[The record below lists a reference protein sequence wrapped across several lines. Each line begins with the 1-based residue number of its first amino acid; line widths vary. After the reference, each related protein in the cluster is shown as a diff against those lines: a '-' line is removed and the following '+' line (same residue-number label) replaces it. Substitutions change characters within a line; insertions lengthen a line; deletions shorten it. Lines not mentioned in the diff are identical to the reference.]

1 MSVGP
6 TMIER
11 LRKAYIPLFTQITV
25 PYILLALLI
34 AAGGTYVVTRL
45 IFQSLEERFLNELI
59 QTTIISK
66 QSLVRTEE
74 NLLAAQRLAG
84 NTVGVAQAISAGDTE
99 LLRALV
105 EPGAFNTGL
114 EAFAILQADGQ
125 ALLSL
130 GLDDAG
136 NGYQEL
142 PTQSAYSQQDFV
154 RKALTGAED
163 TAGDKF
169 VGLVPTPAGQY
180 LFVSGPVY
188 SANGELVGA
197 ALAGISLNTLSAQV
211 RAETLAQVSFYN
223 ENGFPLSSSFE
234 EAMPLDLFQ
243 LNDLRT
249 HPEDGVSRNL
259 GSAQSGQNELIS
271 VWQVRDTQA
280 LGYLGVALAPRFLV
294 QASQFTR
301 ENTLVL
307 MVASLLLVILIG
319 LLIANYISRP
329 IQELKLAAQQIAAGN
344 LQVSVPEQGQNE
356 ISVLSQ
362 SFNTMAKS
370 LRGSRR
376 QLFKAYNETIEGWAQ
391 ATDMRDHETEGHSRR
406 VADLSVELAKSL
418 GLHGSDL
425 VHLYR
430 GALLHD
436 IGKIG
441 IRDEILLKP
450 GKLDAEELV
459 QMQKHPVLAKD
470 FLEKIEFLQPAM
482 DVPYAHHER
491 WDGSGYP
498 RGLKGTEIP
507 LPARIFAVVDVWDAL
522 TSDRPYRR
530 AWSQAETL
538 AYIKEQSGKHFDPAM
553 AQAFLEL
560 MEPTSGK

>member
-1 MSVGP
+1 M
-6 TMIER
+6 
-11 LRKAYIPLFTQITV
+11 
-25 PYILLALLI
+25 
-34 AAGGTYVVTRL
+34 
-45 IFQSLEERFLNELI
+45 
-59 QTTIISK
+59 
-66 QSLVRTEE
+66 
-74 NLLAAQRLAG
+74 
-84 NTVGVAQAISAGDTE
+84 
-99 LLRALV
+99 
-105 EPGAFNTGL
+105 
-114 EAFAILQADGQ
+114 
-125 ALLSL
+125 
-130 GLDDAG
+130 
-136 NGYQEL
+136 
-142 PTQSAYSQQDFV
+142 
-154 RKALTGAED
+154 
-163 TAGDKF
+163 
-169 VGLVPTPAGQY
+169 
-180 LFVSGPVY
+180 
-188 SANGELVGA
+188 
-197 ALAGISLNTLSAQV
+197 

-362 SFNTMAKS
+362 SFNAMAKS

-450 GKLDAEELV
+450 GKLDVEELV

>member
-1 MSVGP
+1 
-6 TMIER
+6 MIER

-45 IFQSLEERFLNELI
+45 IFQSVEERFLNELI
-59 QTTIISK
+59 QTTLISK

-74 NLLAAQRLAG
+74 SLLAAQRLAG
-84 NTVGVAQAISAGDTE
+84 NTVGVAQAIDAGDRE

-114 EAFAILQADGQ
+114 EALAILQADGQ
-125 ALLSL
+125 TLLSL
-130 GLDDAG
+130 GLDEQG
-136 NGYQEL
+136 SRYQEL
-142 PTQSAYSQQDFV
+142 ETLSAYAQQEFV
-154 RKALTGAED
+154 RKALAGAED
-163 TAGDKF
+163 AAGDKF
-169 VGLVPTPAGQY
+169 VGLVATRAGQY
-180 LFVSGPVY
+180 LFVSGPIY
-188 SANGELVGA
+188 SASGGVAGV
-197 ALAGISLNTLSAQV
+197 ALAGISLDSLSSQV
-211 RAETLAQVSFYN
+211 RSETLAQISFYA
-223 ENGFPLSSSFE
+223 ENGFPLSSSFVQ
-234 EAMPLDLFQ
+234 AMPLDAFQ
-243 LNDLRT
+243 LSDLRS
-249 HPEDGVSRNL
+249 HPEDGVSRSL
-259 GSAQSGQNELIS
+259 GSAQSGENELLS
-271 VWQVRDTQA
+271 VWQVRDAQS

-307 MVASLLLVILIG
+307 MMASLLLVILIG
-319 LLIANYISRP
+319 LLIANRISRP
-329 IQELKLAAQQIAAGN
+329 VEELKLAAQQIAAGN

-356 ISVLSQ
+356 IGILSQ
-362 SFNTMAKS
+362 SFNAMAKS

-376 QLFKAYNETIEGWAQ
+376 QLLQAYNETIEGWAQ
-391 ATDMRDHETEGHSRR
+391 ATDLRDHETEGHSRR
-406 VADLSVELAKSL
+406 VADLSVQLAKSL
-418 GLHGSDL
+418 GVHGADL

-450 GKLDAEELV
+450 GKLDIEELA
-459 QMQKHPVLAKD
+459 QMQKHPVFAKE
-470 FLEKIEFLQPAM
+470 FLEKIEFLQPAL
-482 DVPYAHHER
+482 DIPYAHHER

-498 RGLKGTEIP
+498 RGLKGTQIP

-522 TSDRPYRR
+522 TNDRPYRQ

-538 AYIKEQSGKHFDPAM
+538 AYLKEQSGQHFEPAM
-553 AQAFLEL
+553 VQAFLEL
-560 MEPTSGK
+560 MEPGLGQ

>member
-1 MSVGP
+1 
-6 TMIER
+6 MIKR
-11 LRKAYIPLFTQITV
+11 LREAYIPLFTQITV

-74 NLLAAQRLAG
+74 SLLAAQRLAG
-84 NTVGVAQAISAGDTE
+84 HTIGVAQAISAGDTE

-114 EAFAILQADGQ
+114 EALAILQADGQ

-130 GLDDAG
+130 GLDDAS

-142 PTQSAYSQQDFV
+142 STLSAYSQQDFV
-154 RKALTGAED
+154 HKALTGAED

-169 VGLVPTPAGQY
+169 VGLVPTQAGQY

-197 ALAGISLNTLSAQV
+197 ALAGVSLNTLSVQV
-211 RAETLAQVSFYN
+211 RAETLAQVSFYDN
-223 ENGFPLSSSFE
+223 SGFPLSSSFE
-234 EAMPLDLFQ
+234 EAMPLDAFQ
-243 LNDLRT
+243 LSDLRA

-271 VWQVRDTQA
+271 AWQVRDTQA
-280 LGYLGVALAPRFLV
+280 LGYLGIALAPRFLV

-362 SFNTMAKS
+362 SFNAMAKS

-376 QLFKAYNETIEGWAQ
+376 QLFKAYDETIEGWAQ
-391 ATDMRDHETEGHSRR
+391 ATDLRDHETEGHSRR
-406 VADLSVELAKSL
+406 VADLSVQLAKSL
-418 GLHGSDL
+418 GLHGADL

-450 GKLDAEELV
+450 GKLDAEELL

-498 RGLKGTEIP
+498 RGLKGTDIP
-507 LPARIFAVVDVWDAL
+507 LSARIFAVVDVWDAL

-530 AWSQAETL
+530 AWSRAETL
-538 AYIKEQSGKHFDPAM
+538 AHIKEQSGKHFDPAM
-553 AQAFLEL
+553 AQAFLE
-560 MEPTSGK
+560 MMQAGSGK